1 MANKKAQKQ
10 EENLTWEEYYN
21 ELNKY
26 AQELNYKNAVDMRED
41 LLDRTTEYF
50 IKGMEED
57 N

>member
-10 EENLTWEEYYN
+10 EDNLTWEEYYN

-41 LLDRTTEYF
+41 LLNRTQRAG
-50 IKGMEED
+50 ILEEGIQ
-57 N
+57 